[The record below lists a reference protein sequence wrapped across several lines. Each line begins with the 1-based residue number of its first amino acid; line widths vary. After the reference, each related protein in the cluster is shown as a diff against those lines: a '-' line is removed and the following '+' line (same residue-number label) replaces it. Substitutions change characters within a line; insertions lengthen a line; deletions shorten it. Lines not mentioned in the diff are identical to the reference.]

1 MNERRERAIDEGYTP
16 GSGSGSG
23 SGNGGGGNGGGGENG
38 RSEART

>member
-16 GSGSGSG
+16 GDGSSSSGNGDG
-23 SGNGGGGNGGGGENG
+23 SGNGENG